1 MLTVLFITSLLT
13 LIVAFL
19 VLSGVGHLHLRTT
32 ALQAQVAETF
42 HETQFQS
49 RVTRKALLDEFAKV
63 LPLVGYQEK
72 PSDFEQVMQ
81 AIREGREPDS
91 LQSIRSGMK
100 FSRDE
105 RQLSITVSFDDGEK
119 VDGSVIDALVAQAES
134 SKFWEVRAIVAV
146 RYRYLDCFDEFYEEA
161 NDGATVTL
169 RKSVSIRPRIKN

>member
-19 VLSGVGHLHLRTT
+19 VLSGVGHLHPRTT

-49 RVTRKALLDEFAKV
+49 RVTQKRCLMSLRKFCRLSATKRSRLILNRSCRRSVKV
-63 LPLVGYQEK
+63 ANL
-72 PSDFEQVMQ
+72 
-81 AIREGREPDS
+81 IS